1 MQKFR
6 GLFGLMLALGG
17 SFAFANAVPFWG
29 SATSMP
35 AGTPPESMRPGDW
48 VWQAAAAPAGPI
60 VLIVSLDEQ
69 RTYAFRNG
77 VLIGYASSS
86 TGKPGHETPTGVF
99 MTLQK
104 DADHH
109 SKTYNNAPMPYQQ
122 RLTWD
127 GVALH
132 AGRLPGYPS
141 SHGCVH
147 LPSGFAKVLFDASP
161 LGMTVVVAAEKSSP
175 VAVAHPLP
183 VAPVDPQKGQLDA
196 EPALSDLEA
205 FRWQPDRSA
214 TGPLS
219 LVLSRSD
226 QRVVVLRN
234 GVEIGRAKISLV
246 DGKPFDTHAFV
257 AHRFGDELR
266 WTAVSI
272 PGHEAE
278 EDHVLDASE
287 VERVRFPAEFLQR
300 VLPLVEEGTSL
311 VVTELPIVPH
321 TTGAPLTVL
330 AEAQTEAAAD

>member
-1 MQKFR
+1 MHRLR
-6 GLFGLMLALGG
+6 GLLGLILALGG
-17 SFAFANAVPFWG
+17 AFAFANAVPFWG

-35 AGTPPESMRPGDW
+35 AGTPPESLRPGDW

-132 AGRLPGYPS
+132 AGGLPGYPS

-183 VAPVDPQKGQLDA
+183 VASV
-196 EPALSDLEA
+196 
-205 FRWQPDRSA
+205 A
-214 TGPLS
+214 TSGFGGPS
-219 LVLSRSD
+219 E
-226 QRVVVLRN
+226 
-234 GVEIGRAKISLV
+234 GAAGCRASSV
-246 DGKPFDTHAFV
+246 
-257 AHRFGDELR
+257 
-266 WTAVSI
+266 
-272 PGHEAE
+272 
-278 EDHVLDASE
+278 
-287 VERVRFPAEFLQR
+287 
-300 VLPLVEEGTSL
+300 
-311 VVTELPIVPH
+311 
-321 TTGAPLTVL
+321 
-330 AEAQTEAAAD
+330 

>member
-1 MQKFR
+1 
-6 GLFGLMLALGG
+6 
-17 SFAFANAVPFWG
+17 
-29 SATSMP
+29 
-35 AGTPPESMRPGDW
+35 
-48 VWQAAAAPAGPI
+48 
-60 VLIVSLDEQ
+60 
-69 RTYAFRNG
+69 
-77 VLIGYASSS
+77 
-86 TGKPGHETPTGVF
+86 
-99 MTLQK
+99 
-104 DADHH
+104 
-109 SKTYNNAPMPYQQ
+109 MPYQQ

-132 AGRLPGYPS
+132 AGGLPGYPS

-183 VAPVDPQKGQLDA
+183 VASVDPQKGQLDA
-196 EPALSDLEA
+196 EPVLSDSETFRWQPA
-205 FRWQPDRSA
+205 ETFRWQPDRSA
-214 TGPLS
+214 IGPLS

-278 EDHVLDASE
+278 QDHVLDASE

-311 VVTELPIVPH
+311 VVTGHQLGGDRTSH
-321 TTGAPLTVL
+321 RSAHNGCAAHSAGGGADRSRCRLMYSTHSRN
-330 AEAQTEAAAD
+330 AACRAAKRLQLMAWES